1 MSMPQAMPGEVIDVR
16 PRGTAPAGIQLITLV
31 KTATLEVRRL
41 VLPKGREIPTHQA
54 PGEITVH
61 CLEGRVAFTAGG
73 TTRALEAGQ
82 MLFLDAGDPHSIV
95 GLEDSS
101 LLVTKLL
108 PARPAG
114 P

>member
-1 MSMPQAMPGEVIDVR
+1 MPQAEPGEVFDVG
-16 PRGTAPAGIQLITLV
+16 PPGTAPADPKLITLV
-31 KTATLEVRRL
+31 KTAALEVRRL
-41 VLPKGREIPTHQA
+41 VLPKGREIPTHRA

-73 TTRALEAGQ
+73 TTRTLEAGQ
-82 MLFLDAGDPHSIV
+82 MLVLDAGAPHSLV
-95 GLEDSS
+95 GLEDSA

-108 PARPAG
+108 IPRRSG